1 MSFGDCSFA
10 GGHVGITQ
18 EMCLK
23 YTRNI
28 TKQPPGMSQ
37 RGRRPTSRQIRAQPV
52 EKEDET
58 QTKLSPSGI
67 NFHRTNQEAYWRTP
81 IETGLIQA
89 QSWCGRTTGAAAPHW
104 TVWPKPLPTAIYRLS
119 NVSCRGLVQVQCTRR
134 SVCSLM
140 REKEYSRDKTT
151 SSTPIK
157 GGLPLTQQQH
167 T

>member
-37 RGRRPTSRQIRAQPV
+37 RGRRPTTRQIRAQPV

-81 IETGLIQA
+81 IETRLIQA
-89 QSWCGRTTGAAAPHW
+89 QSWCGRTTGAAAP
-104 TVWPKPLPTAIYRLS
+104 PLDRLAQTFAD
-119 NVSCRGLVQVQCTRR
+119 CHLPPFQGQLPRFGLGSMHPEV
-134 SVCSLM
+134 
-140 REKEYSRDKTT
+140 
-151 SSTPIK
+151 
-157 GGLPLTQQQH
+157 GLLTYEGEGIF
-167 T
+167 